1 MRVILKAVFLITS
14 ATSPMEQSP
23 ARRIADWTTPGPET
37 PTLMTV
43 SGSPMPWN
51 APAMNGLSS
60 TALAKTTSLEQPMES
75 LSFVSS
81 AVCLMMR
88 PIRPM
93 ASRLTPALVEAT
105 FTEEQTRLVS
115 AMASGMELM
124 RISSPLA
131 KPFCTRAEKPPTKL
145 TPVVSAARS
154 SAFASGT

>member
-1 MRVILKAVFLITS
+1 
-14 ATSPMEQSP
+14 
-23 ARRIADWTTPGPET
+23 
-37 PTLMTV
+37 
-43 SGSPMPWN
+43 
-51 APAMNGLSS
+51 
-60 TALAKTTSLEQPMES
+60 MES

-88 PIRPM
+88 PIRPI

-131 KPFCTRAEKPPTKL
+131 KPFCTRAEKPPTKF